1 MSGCLVAVGAV
12 DVASRLDL
20 FAGRSVFSGSRLS
33 GLSGLG
39 RLGLGGALVDEDVW
53 VAVGVLSGCGVVLS
67 WRCLGVA
74 VVVGDVGCVWRLSEK
89 GGVTSRLDLFA
100 V

>member
-1 MSGCLVAVGAV
+1 M
-12 DVASRLDL
+12 ASRLDL

-33 GLSGLG
+33 GLSVLG

-67 WRCLGVA
+67 RRCLGVA
-74 VVVGDVGCVWRLSEK
+74 VLVGDVCFVWRLSEQV
-89 GGVTSRLDLFA
+89 GVASRLDLGA